1 MFRRSLDKPCRSP
14 LRFPWRSSWSSWR
27 SKRSKRKRRKEGYAA
42 AFAFASNR
50 PEPWLRKQPASSIMC
65 SSGSRNHI
73 RGYVP
78 VSAGEKGFEGNAEK
92 LRLPFSQSN
101 DIIVYCEVARG
112 GGIFSPIRM
121 NSLPFPCVDGCTGF
135 FANCGV
141 HENERNVIFSFFPT
155 FVCFGETRLSPS
167 MHDLVSTFLFSTI
180 PG

>member
-1 MFRRSLDKPCRSP
+1 MELMEEQEEQEEQDEE
-14 LRFPWRSSWSSWR
+14 
-27 SKRSKRKRRKEGYAA
+27 EGYAA

-50 PEPWLRKQPASSIMC
+50 RRAVVEEAARQFDYVLEWFEEPYTGVRTSKCWRK
-65 SSGSRNHI
+65 GLSRKC
-73 RGYVP
+73 R
-78 VSAGEKGFEGNAEK
+78 K

-121 NSLPFPCVDGCTGF
+121 NSLLFPCVDGF